1 MLHKL
6 VYKQGNE
13 LLPLTPENGIILTDI
28 DGLTVQNVT
37 LDTTSTINGIG
48 ETVNAQTVA
57 SKNISLSG
65 VLTGAS
71 NAKRKA
77 LLHAVVPTKAAE
89 LQIDDTYKITV
100 YPTQTPD
107 IERYDRNANFSV
119 MLRAPYPYFELI
131 TATER
136 QMNGIQGK
144 FTFPCELTSF
154 MLGEK
159 IDLVYQIVENAGS
172 VPCGFICTI
181 TATGT
186 VENPFIQNMDTG
198 ETVTLKKTL
207 TAGESLRYA
216 YQSGRV
222 TVYHTDADGNQTNA
236 FSCLDI
242 AAVPFELAC
251 GDNPIK
257 IGAASGAGL
266 IEATILFYPAYT
278 GVES

>member
-13 LLPLTPENGIILTDI
+13 LLPLTPDNGIILTDI

-57 SKNISLSG
+57 SKNISIGG
-65 VLTGAS
+65 VLAGAS
-71 NAKRKA
+71 SAKRKA
-77 LLHAVVPTKAAE
+77 LLHAIVPTKPAE

-107 IERYDRNANFSV
+107 IERYDRNAYFSV
-119 MLRAPYPYFELI
+119 MLRAPYPYFEMI
-131 TATER
+131 AAAER

-144 FTFPCELTSF
+144 FMFPCTLTSF

-159 IDLVYQIVENAGS
+159 IDLVYQIVENVGS

-186 VENPFIQNMDTG
+186 VVNPYIQNMDTG

-257 IGAASGAGL
+257 IGAATGAGL
-266 IEATILFYPAYT
+266 IESTILFHPAYT
-278 GVES
+278 GVET